1 MKWGSRQRGM
11 EAGMRMTVYRPK
23 IVEGRISGTG
33 WPIDGHILLLS
44 LWDHDD
50 HQDWHLS
57 GWTDGSDKAVMETM
71 FITESAAGLC
81 LYDTVGEFAEHW
93 DGWEPEGSFCIPLGN
108 VEVLRVI
115 QEEQEEGDDA
125 AYADTSESVQRHRGP
140 GPCGRVGRDRDS
152 GPVRMGGVPDES
164 IGETLAGHPP
174 VEGHKDID
182 RGELL

>member
-1 MKWGSRQRGM
+1 MIKMMDGDKM
-11 EAGMRMTVYRPK
+11 ERTIYRPK
-23 IVEGRISGTG
+23 IVEGRINGTG

-93 DGWEPEGSFCIPLGN
+93 DGWEPEGSFYIPLGS

-115 QEEQEEGDDA
+115 QEEQKEGEDA
-125 AYADTSESVQRHRGP
+125 DR
-140 GPCGRVGRDRDS
+140 RDRAKD
-152 GPVRMGGVPDES
+152 
-164 IGETLAGHPP
+164 GHIQA
-174 VEGHKDID
+174 HA
-182 RGELL
+182 